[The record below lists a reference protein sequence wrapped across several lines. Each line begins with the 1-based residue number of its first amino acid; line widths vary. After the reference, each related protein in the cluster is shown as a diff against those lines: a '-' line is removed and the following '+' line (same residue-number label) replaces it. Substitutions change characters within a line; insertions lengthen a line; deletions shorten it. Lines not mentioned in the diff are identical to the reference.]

1 MLGMSVTDVTAA
13 RAATTTGLNTPSGY
27 RAGIVGTGFMGGVHA
42 HAVRVSGGEVIAV
55 AAGSE
60 RSARE
65 AAPGMHA
72 GRAVAA
78 VHELIEADDVDVVH
92 VCTPNHLH
100 QQITLAAIA
109 AGKHV
114 VCEKPLAVRAADAA
128 AMVEAATHAGVI
140 GTVPFVYR
148 FHPMI
153 REARRKVRSG
163 EIGTVHLMHGSY
175 LQDWLSKPSDDNWR
189 VDPESGGA
197 SRAFADIGSHWC
209 DLLEFVTGDL
219 IGALSARTS
228 TVNLQR
234 GEHTEAAVATEDLV
248 TLQFETIAG
257 VLGTAT
263 ISQVSPGRKNRL
275 FLEVSGAEASLAFDQ
290 EEPEKLWQGG
300 RTGSKLLVRDPE
312 TLSTES
318 ARYARIPAGH
328 AQGYQDCFNN
338 FVIDTAT
345 AVAGD
350 APDGLPTFADGLRGA
365 QIAEAVLASAD
376 SRTWVEVPR

>member
-13 RAATTTGLNTPSGY
+13 RAARTTGPETPPGY
-27 RAGIVGTGFMGGVHA
+27 RAGIVGGGFMGRVHA
-42 HAVRVSGGEVIAV
+42 RAVRVSGGEVVAV

-60 RSARE
+60 RSARD
-65 AAPGMHA
+65 AAPAMHA
-72 GRAVAA
+72 RRVVAD
-78 VHELIEADDVDVVH
+78 VQELIEADDVDVVH

-100 QQITLAAIA
+100 HQITLAAVA

-114 VCEKPLAVRAADAA
+114 VCEKPLAVRAGDAA
-128 AMVEAATHAGVI
+128 AMAEAAAHAGVI

-153 REARRKVRSG
+153 REARQKVRNG

-175 LQDWLSKPSDDNWR
+175 LQDWLSSPSDDNWR
-189 VDPESGGA
+189 VDPASGGA

-209 DLLEFVTGDL
+209 DLLEFVTGDP

-228 TVNLQR
+228 TVNTRR
-234 GEHTEAAVATEDLV
+234 GERTDGVVATEDLV
-248 TLQFETIAG
+248 TLQFETLAG

-290 EEPEKLWQGG
+290 EEPEKLWQGARG
-300 RTGSKLLVRDPE
+300 GSQLLVRDPE
-312 TLSTES
+312 TLSSQS

-328 AQGYQDCFNN
+328 AQGYQDCFDH
-338 FVIDTAT
+338 FVADTAAAIT
-345 AVAGD
+345 GA
-350 APDGLPTFADGLRGA
+350 APEGLPIFADGLRGA

-376 SRTWVEVPR
+376 SRTWVEVPQ